1 MRKSFARLQAFNEH
15 MIQQGISCFLFKPA
29 DVNQYTPN
37 ELNEQHF
44 PIGADAVKE
53 NQTKLSLWSS
63 NLCTVCLW
71 LFLSGVMKGK
81 AGRDKMGPL
90 TIFRSNTALQI
101 Q

>member
-53 NQTKLSLWSS
+53 NQTVTSVVEQLVHCVSLAISLRS
-63 NLCTVCLW
+63 HEGQSW
-71 LFLSGVMKGK
+71 L
-81 AGRDKMGPL
+81 
-90 TIFRSNTALQI
+90 
-101 Q
+101 